1 MRNEKDID
9 EKDAA
14 AGYVEEDDDDEQ
26 QKAEVY
32 DEPTDTANQQ
42 SRLSSYFKFMRQVG
56 NQYRGFTTPAKEQS
70 QQPSNQSFVNQLWNQ
85 YKGSGAPAKEQ
96 SQQPSRQSFVNQ
108 LWNQYRGFR
117 ALAKEQSQQPSRQ
130 NVSQLWNQYREF
142 VAAACF
148 LSTLPIPGNVQTEV
162 DNEEAE
168 PKLIIGS
175 AYFPLVGLVIALIAA
190 LILVIGSAVHL
201 PSLVIAALTVIALVW
216 LTGGLHLDGLM
227 DSCDGLFGGYTR
239 ERKLEIMH
247 DSHAGAFGILG
258 GICILLLKFAIF
270 ASLDF
275 NHLVLALFI
284 VLPLGRWAMV
294 LAMYMFP
301 NAQLTGLGATARQ
314 TITSPR
320 ILIAAITSLLLALI
334 AGQLIGLVVWVVGS
348 LVTLAIGTWV
358 TYTLGGLTG
367 DIYGAIAEI
376 TEVVGLLVLVA
387 VR

>member
-85 YKGSGAPAKEQ
+85 YKGSGAP
-96 SQQPSRQSFVNQ
+96 
-108 LWNQYRGFR
+108 
-117 ALAKEQSQQPSRQ
+117 AKEQSQQPSRQ

-284 VLPLGRWAMV
+284 VLPLSRWAMV

-301 NAQLTGLGATARQ
+301 NAQRTGLGATARQ

-348 LVTLAIGTWV
+348 LVTLIIGAWV